1 MTPRE
6 IQDALAAR
14 AVGQFPVS
22 IATSLALEG
31 AFGIYPERPVVNPP
45 PIKQY
50 QEVWINVRTLMR
62 NLLGSLPQDVQDKF
76 MPGWFLLA
84 IPQELS
90 FIESEILRRTEGM
103 VRTVCYYA
111 DHSDLKRVLPGALPK
126 VSNTP
131 KQKFQETL
139 EREGLRQLIE
149 EMPLRKTRTT
159 IEGRQRKA
167 LMITH
172 HPVDLLSRY
181 EFRQLD
187 LLESHTGIIKD
198 PSQWN
203 TKLTGGRDLPPL
215 PFINFTVSLFGDN
228 NQLLQAQPLKL
239 RRTIL
244 EIAERDRWSAITT
257 LDKIRLGI
265 KSIEDP
271 ALRASAQVLL
281 S

>member
-131 KQKFQETL
+131 KQKFQSTL
-139 EREGLRQLIE
+139 R
-149 EMPLRKTRTT
+149 
-159 IEGRQRKA
+159 
-167 LMITH
+167 
-172 HPVDLLSRY
+172 
-181 EFRQLD
+181 
-187 LLESHTGIIKD
+187 
-198 PSQWN
+198 
-203 TKLTGGRDLPPL
+203 
-215 PFINFTVSLFGDN
+215 
-228 NQLLQAQPLKL
+228 
-239 RRTIL
+239 
-244 EIAERDRWSAITT
+244 
-257 LDKIRLGI
+257 
-265 KSIEDP
+265 
-271 ALRASAQVLL
+271 
-281 S
+281 